1 MKETNNMETDP
12 NKMTFDEYYQ
22 YYLSLHQNR
31 WNKLLHVAGQ
41 LFTIFWLI
49 LWSYLGLTHH
59 WAFFLP
65 LYWLLSVVYLFTDI
79 GHKYFEKNIPAR
91 KANRWRA
98 KAADWRMFFDIL
110 RGKVKI

>member
-1 MKETNNMETDP
+1 MKNEKDP

-31 WNKLLHVAGQ
+31 TNKLLHVAGQ
-41 LFTIFWLI
+41 IFTISWVFGF
-49 LWSYLGLTHH
+49 SYLALTKSL
-59 WAFFLP
+59 WFALP
-65 LYWLLSVVYLFTDI
+65 LIFSLRVVYLFTDI

-98 KAADWRMFFDIL
+98 KAADWRMFFDII